1 MYSIVKNAKTLHRV
15 SGFRQAMKLFDQ
27 VVGRSDPF
35 KDVIGFGI
43 MVMLLKNGSM
53 ALFLITVIIPLIV
66 IPGCAYILARMDAA
80 TNNKRYNNSHSYG

>member
-35 KDVIGFGI
+35 KDVIR
-43 MVMLLKNGSM
+43 LWHNGN
-53 ALFLITVIIPLIV
+53 VI
-66 IPGCAYILARMDAA
+66 
-80 TNNKRYNNSHSYG
+80 KEW